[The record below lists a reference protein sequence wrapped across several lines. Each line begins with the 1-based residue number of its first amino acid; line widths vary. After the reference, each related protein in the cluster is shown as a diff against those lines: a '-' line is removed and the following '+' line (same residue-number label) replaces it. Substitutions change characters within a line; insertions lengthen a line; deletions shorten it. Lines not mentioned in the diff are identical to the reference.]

1 MCLLVEGAS
10 KSIFCYST
18 TTSRKTTTTTTTTTT
33 TATTT
38 TTSTKNKT
46 TQKTHRKKRWQ
57 KWDLNPHTRH
67 YFHVYHD
74 PLRPLHYT
82 HTLIPSHFLRTKWVL
97 FRVWHCH
104 HHFPA
109 TLISP
114 TIIQQIEI
122 PLQKR
127 PPKLD
132 FLTDNVEIFTG
143 DSNYW
148 KLSMCKIS

>member
-18 TTSRKTTTTTTTTTT
+18 TTSRKTTTTTTTT
-33 TATTT
+33 ATT

-82 HTLIPSHFLRTKWVL
+82 HTLIPSHFLRTKRL
-97 FRVWHCH
+97 FFSRMKLPPP
-104 HHFPA
+104 FPSHTYLPDYNSTNRDTFTKTA
-109 TLISP
+109 TKTRLFN
-114 TIIQQIEI
+114 
-122 PLQKR
+122 R
-127 PPKLD
+127 
-132 FLTDNVEIFTG
+132 
-143 DSNYW
+143 
-148 KLSMCKIS
+148 